1 MDFHGRI
8 THAAA
13 KEAQDSSHAR
23 ELEMLV
29 GIGELVM
36 LWYVVVGWHKFLYQV
51 FESFEDNAAQE

>member
-8 THAAA
+8 THATA

-29 GIGELVM
+29 GIEELVM
-36 LWYVVVGWHKFLYQV
+36 LGSAVVG
-51 FESFEDNAAQE
+51 